1 MPKTI
6 LTIGNFDGVHVGHQA
21 LIARACALRDQVKAD
36 RVMAL
41 VFDPSP
47 QVILTGRAPERL
59 STFVQRAEWLC
70 AAGADVV
77 ERLEPT
83 RELLSLDPD
92 EFVLQAIARW
102 NAVGFVE
109 GTDFCFGKARA
120 GNAEMLCSLASRFGS
135 VAEIVPPV
143 EVALNDH
150 HVAQAR
156 SSLVRWLIAQG
167 RVSDAARVLGRPYQL
182 LGTVVQGDRRG
193 RTIGF
198 PTANLRT
205 ELCVPADGVY
215 AARAT
220 LPDGR
225 SLAAALSVGTKPT
238 FGRHERTVEAFLFDP
253 AEPVS
258 QRAQVAGTGE
268 TPVPPRGQTRTDETR
283 DTWRPIDGL
292 DEYGWM
298 LRLDLLAWVRDQ
310 ARFASL
316 PELLAQLS
324 RDCARV
330 REIVETDRSR
340 HGEMLA
346 EAPA

>member
-1 MPKTI
+1 MPTSI
-6 LTIGNFDGVHVGHQA
+6 VTIGNFDGVHVGHRA
-21 LIARACALRDQVKAD
+21 LIARARDLRTRLGAE
-36 RVMAL
+36 RVLAL

-47 QVILTGRAPERL
+47 QVVLTGRAPERL
-59 STFVQRAEWLC
+59 STFNQRAEWLRAC
-70 AAGADVV
+70 GADEV

-83 RELLSLDPD
+83 RELLSQDPD
-92 EFVLQAIARW
+92 AFVREAIKRW

-156 SSLVRWLIAQG
+156 SSLVRWLISQG
-167 RVSDAARVLGRPYQL
+167 RVADASRVFARPYQL
-182 LGTVVQGDRRG
+182 IGTVVQGDRRG

-198 PTANLRT
+198 PTANLNT
-205 ELCVPADGVY
+205 VLSVPADGVY

-225 SLAAALSVGTKPT
+225 SLGAALSIGTKPT
-238 FGRHERTVEAFLFDP
+238 FGRHERAVEAFLFDP
-253 AEPVS
+253 IAKPASGEPN
-258 QRAQVAGTGE
+258 
-268 TPVPPRGQTRTDETR
+268 
-283 DTWRPIDGL
+283 TWRPIDGL
-292 DEYGWM
+292 NEYGWT

-310 ARFASL
+310 ARFGSL
-316 PELLAQLS
+316 PDLLAQLH
-324 RDCARV
+324 RDCDRV
-330 REIVETDRSR
+330 RAIIEQDRPTNR
-340 HGEMLA
+340 AENGPEDRDVLA
-346 EAPA
+346 EAVA